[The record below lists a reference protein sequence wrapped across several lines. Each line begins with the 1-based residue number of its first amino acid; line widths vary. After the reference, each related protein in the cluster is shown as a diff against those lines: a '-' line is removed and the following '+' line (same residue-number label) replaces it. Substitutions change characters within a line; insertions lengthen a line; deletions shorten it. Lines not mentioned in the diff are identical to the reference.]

1 MLPFPPR
8 LNAEDLQLLEPQP
21 EVVLEPQPEVVLI
34 PLHLLEAPP
43 NPFWDWLRYKVEV
56 RICRKRIAYLPLNL
70 CHHLLL
76 KVVELQMDVVWI
88 WSIAPLNYLLKK
100 DGL

>member
-1 MLPFPPR
+1 MLLFPPR
-8 LNAEDLQLLEPQP
+8 LNAEDLQL
-21 EVVLEPQPEVVLI
+21 LEPQPEVVLI

-56 RICRKRIAYLPLNL
+56 RICRKRIAYLLLNL
-70 CHHLLL
+70 CHHLRL
-76 KVVELQMDVVWI
+76 KVVELQTDVVWI
-88 WSIAPLNYLLKK
+88 WSIARLNYLLKK